1 MFAFRLSRKASSGGI
16 MKLKHILA
24 LSLGMTVATLG
35 AAQAETVKI
44 GSIAEY
50 QPYNYLDDE
59 GEMQGFEAGFAG
71 LLCMQASITCEW
83 VLAPAEDLISNL
95 QTYEFDI
102 IISAMEISAANM
114 VYINFSDEYLPA
126 GTSSTG
132 GTILTHAVGIGINPS
147 NLVMLDNLNAAI
159 AAIKADGS
167 LDTLI
172 AAWFDGL
179 DPEYRNIE

>member
-1 MFAFRLSRKASSGGI
+1 

-24 LSLGMTVATLG
+24 PSLGMTVATLG

-114 VYINFSDEYLPA
+114 VYKTFRTSICLPEP
-126 GTSSTG
+126 
-132 GTILTHAVGIGINPS
+132 VQQ
-147 NLVMLDNLNAAI
+147 AAQ
-159 AAIKADGS
+159 S
-167 LDTLI
+167 LPMRLELASIHQIWLCLI
-172 AAWFDGL
+172 
-179 DPEYRNIE
+179 I